1 MTAHLFLQHAGS
13 CIPASRGSSWC
24 LSRTVEEALGG
35 RTPERKARRD
45 WIGGKCTSILWQDVQ
60 MMAKR
65 QPGSPKK
72 QSGLRETEEPV
83 KAQTPSPPQPV
94 GIPRKG
100 SALYQL
106 LVPPAIT
113 DGAQGLN
120 LSAVFQH
127 RGVRLTCLAWILNKG
142 FWLRVHRCTN
152 CSTNSFK

>member
-1 MTAHLFLQHAGS
+1 
-13 CIPASRGSSWC
+13 
-24 LSRTVEEALGG
+24 
-35 RTPERKARRD
+35 
-45 WIGGKCTSILWQDVQ
+45 

-127 RGVRLTCLAWILNKG
+127 RGVRLTCLA
-142 FWLRVHRCTN
+142 
-152 CSTNSFK
+152 